1 MRTMTISLSPQQ
13 AGRIEAAVET
23 GDYASNSEV
32 VRDALRLW
40 EDKQERRNAE
50 IARLRAAIEDGIA
63 SGPGR
68 EVTTAELLAE
78 FKARAASR
86 GEIAQS
92 NENQ

>member
-1 MRTMTISLSPQQ
+1 MRTMTVSLSDKQ
-13 AGRIEAAVET
+13 AVRIETAVES

-40 EDKQERRNAE
+40 EDERHRRSFATE
-50 IARLRAAIEDGIA
+50 RLRAAIEEGLA

-68 EVTTAELLAE
+68 ELNSEKLLAE

-86 GEIAQS
+86 G
-92 NENQ
+92 